1 MSESPF
7 LAWAKATVIGD
18 GLSVIKFFIDPFEK
32 LAPAN
37 WKAVSESPFYAKA
50 TVIGAGLS
58 VTKFF
63 NEPFEKFAPNT

>member
-1 MSESPF
+1 VSESPF

-37 WKAVSESPFYAKA
+37 WKAVSESPFLA
-50 TVIGAGLS
+50 
-58 VTKFF
+58 
-63 NEPFEKFAPNT
+63 